1 MTNFVSRRTRNTLHR
16 CGSRPCLWHHGVLPS
31 GLFWFLSLVSSP
43 PFCPLLLILFFPLS
57 YLSPFFSS
65 FYGSH
70 LSRFVRWSTERAS
83 LYGERGVGGSCHVL
97 LSRPANG
104 SSAVRVE
111 PELAVVW
118 ASSGSGGTCKPK
130 RKIIPPQRT
139 VGGRRKLL
147 QPPPPQTATK
157 RAVHQ
162 RQIQSFL
169 FFGA

>member
-1 MTNFVSRRTRNTLHR
+1 MRNRVAAAADCHDSLHCITCFDCFDDGDELRQSKDAQHTAPVRLSPVFVAPRRFAIRSLLISFSRFL
-16 CGSRPCLWHHGVLPS
+16 PAFLPS
-31 GLFWFLSLVSSP
+31 SSYS
-43 PFCPLLLILFFPLS
+43 FFSLS

-111 PELAVVW
+111 PELAVV
-118 ASSGSGGTCKPK
+118 
-130 RKIIPPQRT
+130 
-139 VGGRRKLL
+139 
-147 QPPPPQTATK
+147 
-157 RAVHQ
+157 
-162 RQIQSFL
+162 
-169 FFGA
+169 